1 MGNTTSVQL
10 STPPAVRVSIA
21 VRRSSDR
28 SQVDSFY
35 RDFVAGMEDR
45 LEPIGGTALLRMVD
59 DVQEE
64 IDDYRRWAQDHRI
77 DGVVIVDFVEDDPR
91 IPLVEELGLPAI
103 LLGGG
108 HTLPAIDVD
117 NARAMNDAVA
127 YLVGLGHRRIGR
139 VGGPPRLIHTA
150 ARTRAFEAALSAHG
164 ASGITVD
171 GDYSA
176 ESGRAGTR
184 ALLAMADRPT
194 AIIFDNANTAVAGA
208 EAARADGVRVPEDLS
223 LLAWDDSAECQLSD
237 PPLSAMNRDVRSLG
251 VAAAS
256 ALLDAIEGRT
266 VTVVKARDATVV
278 ERGST
283 AAPPA

>member
-1 MGNTTSVQL
+1 
-10 STPPAVRVSIA
+10 VRISIA
-21 VRRSSDR
+21 VRRRSDR
-28 SQVDSFY
+28 SQVDPFY

-45 LEPIGGTALLRMVD
+45 LDPIGGSALLRMVD
-59 DVQEE
+59 DEQEE

-77 DGVVIVDFVEDDPR
+77 DGVVIVDFVEHDPR

-108 HTLPAIDVD
+108 HSLPAIDVD

-139 VGGPPRLIHTA
+139 VGGPRHLIHTA
-150 ARTRAFEAALSAHG
+150 ARTHAFQAALAAHG
-164 ASGITVD
+164 ATGITVD

-176 ESGRAGTR
+176 ESGRNGTR
-184 ALLAMADRPT
+184 ALLANAERPT
-194 AIIFDNANTAVAGA
+194 AIVYDNADTAVAGA
-208 EAARADGVRVPEDLS
+208 EAARAEGIRIPDELS

-237 PPLSAMNRDVRSLG
+237 PPLSAMDRDVRSLG
-251 VAAAS
+251 MAAAS
-256 ALLDAIEGRT
+256 ALLNVIEGRT
-266 VTVVKARDATVV
+266 VTVVKARDAIVV

-283 AAPPA
+283 APPAA